1 MDWRDKMNKILQ
13 IICVWAGFVFL
24 RGDEDKYMIWC
35 GFLLLA
41 LILKEKG
48 GK

>member
-1 MDWRDKMNKILQ
+1 MNRILQ
-13 IICVWAGFVFL
+13 MICLWCGFVFL
-24 RGDEDKYMIWC
+24 RGDEDKYVIWC